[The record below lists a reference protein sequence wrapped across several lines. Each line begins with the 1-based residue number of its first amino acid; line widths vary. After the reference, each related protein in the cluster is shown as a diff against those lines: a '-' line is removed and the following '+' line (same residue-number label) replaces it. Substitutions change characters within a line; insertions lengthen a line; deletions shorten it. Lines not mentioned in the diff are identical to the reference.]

1 MSQHTLL
8 GPGGS
13 ETVTT
18 VPGGGVGV
26 IIEDIT
32 MPSLP
37 SFDEE
42 LCPAEGGGLGHP
54 APQEGSPVL
63 AVENIR
69 LGHHRASLEL
79 VRAQFKA

>member
-8 GPGGS
+8 RSGGA

-32 MPSLP
+32 IDNALNYQVLTKSSVQLK
-37 SFDEE
+37 EE
-42 LCPAEGGGLGHP
+42 ALGT
-54 APQEGSPVL
+54 L
-63 AVENIR
+63 
-69 LGHHRASLEL
+69 HHRKGRLFWL
-79 VRAQFKA
+79 

>member
-1 MSQHTLL
+1 
-8 GPGGS
+8 
-13 ETVTT
+13 
-18 VPGGGVGV
+18 
-26 IIEDIT
+26 

-69 LGHHRASLEL
+69 LGHHRASLFPVRAQFSSRAKFRASKSSVWSQLELSLEL
-79 VRAQFKA
+79 VRAQFRAN